1 MAKVSFRKDGKIV
14 ATVEAKYPQTIRE
27 AALTGNVNIYAGL
40 RSLLNCH
47 GNGRCGSCTVKVD
60 ADNASK
66 VSAKPPAEHKSIPDH
81 EVRLA
86 CQAVVL
92 HDVVVDIINN

>member
-14 ATVEAKYPQTIRE
+14 ATAEAKFPQTIRDV
-27 AALTGNVNIYAGL
+27 ALDAKVNIYGGI
-40 RSLLNCH
+40 RQLLNCH
-47 GNGRCGSCTVKVD
+47 GNGRCGSCKVKVD

-66 VSAKPPAEHKSIPDH
+66 ISAKPPAEHH
-81 EVRLA
+81 EISDPEIRKA

-92 HDVVVDIINN
+92 SDVVVDLLN

>member
-14 ATVEAKYPQTIRE
+14 ATAEAKFPQTIRE
-27 AALTGNVNIYAGL
+27 AALAGNVNIYAPI
-40 RSLLNCH
+40 RNLLNCH
-47 GNGRCGSCTVKVD
+47 GNGRCGSCTIGID

-66 VSAKPPAEHKSIPDH
+66 VSARAAGEGHEP

-92 HDVVVDIINN
+92 KDVVVDLLN